1 MMRFAMAVTLTGAA
15 ATSSLARAVTH
26 HRGLGPDDFDPIA
39 EFLRA
44 RSPAAGGLAGLG
56 TVDTPISSSPLL
68 IPSHSRIISK
78 MSHPV

>member
-44 RSPAAGGLAGLG
+44 
-56 TVDTPISSSPLL
+56 
-68 IPSHSRIISK
+68 
-78 MSHPV
+78 